1 MRYANQL
8 TKISAAIELCIV
20 GVLVWLVPLT
30 AQSQI
35 KPAPAYTTQT
45 EELDKH
51 QASQITKA
59 PVQLQ
64 LPAAIAKTVR
74 AIPIRKVVTPSSGLV
89 TIMSEDFEADFP
101 RGSWTV
107 GTGDYT
113 WAKRDCKAHGGSFS
127 AWAFGGGT
135 RGGTLACGTN
145 YPDNL
150 STIMIYGPFDLS
162 DANYAAFSFWVSL
175 SLTSD
180 FRDEFSFLA
189 SDDGINFHGIVAV
202 GSSATWVPFTFA
214 LTNVPRLGNLAG
226 KSSVWIAFAFR
237 SDGLNSAPNGV
248 FIDDVVLQKGNVN
261 VPSVL
266 SSFPSPG
273 SDPRAPSGL
282 TFDGLSLWCAD
293 NENDRLYKLST
304 TGRVLSSFASPGPGP
319 RGLAWDG
326 ANLWNADSRNDR
338 IYKLSASGS
347 EISSFNTPGRG
358 ASGLVWH
365 GAGLWLCDLGVDT
378 IWKLDANG
386 NILSSFAAPGTLH
399 AGLAWDG
406 KNLWLMDG
414 ETLLIYQMD
423 TTGKVLDY
431 YLAPGSFPSSLAW
444 DGTNFWVADELEGL
458 IYKVRGQLFAN
469 DVGVAGIDLPNA
481 VFAGSTN
488 AVNIFVTNSGT
499 AAQSNFPVNY
509 RINNGPIITE
519 NFTETLEPGRSA
531 TKIFATP
538 WTPTSE
544 ALYRFSAWT
553 TLAGDGYSANDT
565 LPVAKSVR
573 VFKTDFAER
582 PAPKSLA
589 IKNLQKN
596 AITLQWAAGAFTQ
609 IIVGKWTG
617 TSIEDGRNV
626 SFIVNNS
633 RTAIDSFKI
642 SWRAPAGLCTVSAT
656 TEFRG
661 QAPILNNRFAFGSDA
676 SGSFT
681 LPDACGGNFNFST
694 FIFNCGTVVVNRIW
708 NATPEMPKPKL
719 VGFKLYRD
727 NMPGV
732 QPVSEKFIQFSR
744 DPHAISF
751 TDNSTLANGSYYYI
765 VTAQYDAGESVPSNE
780 AQVLVTSVHAQEN
793 IPREFSLS
801 QNYPNPFNPTTTIA
815 YALPQAEQVELKVYD
830 LHGHEVGVLVN
841 EKKVA
846 GKYTI
851 EFDAT
856 TLPSGVYF
864 YQLRAGEFVK
874 TRKLTLVK

>member
-1 MRYANQL
+1 MKLLDGLCKAVIAAGLNFFL
-8 TKISAAIELCIV
+8 AVALVSA
-20 GVLVWLVPLT
+20 LT
-30 AQSQI
+30 AQTQI
-35 KPAPAYTTQT
+35 ASVAVDDQENLKTPKIARAPA
-45 EELDKH
+45 
-51 QASQITKA
+51 
-59 PVQLQ
+59 QLQ
-64 LPAAIAKTVR
+64 LPAALAKMPSG
-74 AIPIRKVVTPSSGLV
+74 APSRKAAAPLSGLV
-89 TIMSEDFEADFP
+89 TIMSENFESDFP
-101 RGSWTV
+101 SGLWKVSAS
-107 GTGDYT
+107 DYT
-113 WAKRDCKAHGGSFS
+113 WAKRDCKVHGGAFS
-127 AWAFGGGT
+127 AWAAGGGA
-135 RGGTLACGTN
+135 RGGALACGAN
-145 YPDNL
+145 YPDNV
-150 STIMIYGPFDLS
+150 SSSMVYGPFDLS
-162 DANYAAFSFWVSL
+162 DANYAAVSFWASIQF
-175 SLTSD
+175 TDD
-180 FRDEFSFLA
+180 FRDDFSFLA
-189 SDDGINFHGIVAV
+189 SEDGIDFRGI
-202 GSSATWVPFTFA
+202 SAAGTSGTWFPYTFA
-214 LTNVPRLGNLAG
+214 LTNVPVLGNLAG
-226 KSSVWIAFAFR
+226 KPSVWIAFAFR
-237 SDGLNSAPNGV
+237 SDGSNSAPNGV
-248 FIDDVVLQKGNVN
+248 LIDDVVLQKGNVN
-261 VPSVL
+261 VPPVL
-266 SSFPSPG
+266 SFFSSPG

-282 TFDGLSLWCAD
+282 TFDGANLWCAD

-304 TGRVLSSFASPGPGP
+304 TGSIISSFASPGQSP

-338 IYKLSASGS
+338 IYKLSTSGT
-347 EISSFNTPGRG
+347 EISSFNSPGRV

-365 GAGLWLCDLGVDT
+365 GAGFWLCDLSVDT

-406 KNLWLMDG
+406 KNLWLVDG

-423 TTGKVLDY
+423 ATGKVLDY
-431 YLAPGSFPSSLAW
+431 YLSPGSFPSSLAW
-444 DGTNFWVADELEGL
+444 DGANFWVADELEGL

-469 DVGVAGIDLPNA
+469 DVGVTDIDLPSA
-481 VFAGSTN
+481 VFVGSAN

-519 NFTETLEPGRSA
+519 NFMETLEPGRST
-531 TKIFATP
+531 TKTFAAP

-544 ALYRFSAWT
+544 GLYRFSAWT
-553 TLAGDGYSANDT
+553 KLAGDGYSANDT
-565 LPVAKSVR
+565 LPVANSVR
-573 VFKTDFAER
+573 AFKTDFVER
-582 PAPKSLA
+582 PAPQSLA

-609 IIVGKWTG
+609 IIVGKWNG

-708 NATPEMPKPKL
+708 NAAPEMPNPQL
-719 VGFKLYRD
+719 IGFKLYRD
-727 NMPGV
+727 SRPGV
-732 QPVSEKFIQFSR
+732 QPVSEKLIQFIR
-744 DPHAISF
+744 NPNAIGF
-751 TDNSTLANGSYYYI
+751 TDNSMLANGSYYYI

-801 QNYPNPFNPTTTIA
+801 QNYPNPFNPTTTIE
-815 YALPQAEQVELKVYD
+815 YALPQAARVELKVYNMY
-830 LHGHEVGVLVN
+830 GHEVNILVTGRK
-841 EKKVA
+841 EA
-846 GKYTI
+846 GKYTV
-851 EFDAT
+851 EFNAT
-856 TLPSGVYF
+856 NLSSGVYF
-864 YQLRAGEFVK
+864 YQLRAGEFMATK
-874 TRKLTLVK
+874 KLILLR